1 MRWVAS
7 SGSLLV
13 LVILLFIGT
22 QSLLGLRVDSHKL
35 NRMSDFSI
43 VDQIEYL
50 VVLSLMCG
58 LALIIQYIYI
68 ILFRCSHMYMYVYI
82 F

>member
-68 ILFRCSHMYMYVYI
+68 YI
-82 F
+82 